1 MTRRTARPG
10 LTLTEALV
18 SLFVMAL
25 GLLSLLTLFPLGAFQ
40 IGQAL
45 KDDRCA
51 QTAVQADGFLRSYW
65 QTNVIDGAVEEPNII
80 KAMYNPGTIGPI
92 TAATMPPIATAA
104 FDGEPSYPVFV
115 DPLGWAARGAI
126 PAEQAWLARSNA
138 TAAAATTI
146 VPRRNLAV
154 AVDPLRTCCLA
165 DDLSFGENGA
175 PGATVD
181 WQARYNW
188 SAVVQLPRL
197 GNRKVANLTVL
208 VFDGRPP
215 LQGVTQTELLVT
227 TAGTVTPGPGPG
239 ATTSVTIT
247 LPAGYDGTTNY
258 VRKGGWIMDGT
269 IAGATR
275 LANFYR
281 IAGVT
286 PGAPGTFTL
295 DLETP
300 IKPLWNGAAA
310 AYAPQ
315 LYVFAGLAE
324 VFERPQLRPTSYSLE

>member
-51 QTAVQADGFLRSYW
+51 QTAVQADGFLRAYW
-65 QTNVIDGAVEEPNII
+65 QTNVIDGTAENGNILQ
-80 KAMYNPGTIGPI
+80 AALNPGTIGPI
-92 TAATMPPIATAA
+92 TAATMPVLNPGTQA
-104 FDGEPSYPVFV
+104 DEPSYPVFV

-165 DDLSFGENGA
+165 DDLAFGENGA

-197 GNRKVANLTVL
+197 GNRTVANLTVL

-215 LQGVTQTELLVT
+215 LQGATQTELLVT
-227 TAGTVTPGPGPG
+227 TAGTVTPGT
-239 ATTSVTIT
+239 TTSVTIT
-247 LPAGYDGTTNY
+247 LPGGFDGTTNY

-269 IAGATR
+269 IAGTTR

-300 IKPLWNGAAA
+300 IKPQWNGVSTP
-310 AYAPQ
+310 YTPQ

-324 VFERPQLRPTSYSLE
+324 VFERPQLRPTSYTTE